1 MENSKEYFD
10 TIADKWDTMQ
20 QSFFSTKVRDVAY
33 DLAQL
38 QEGKVA
44 ADIGAGTGFITEGL
58 LKRKIN
64 VFAID
69 QSQQMLERLNEKY
82 SGQGQFTCLK
92 GDSNSLPLANES
104 VDYVFANMF
113 LHHVDS
119 PIIAIKEMFRILKR
133 NGKMV
138 ITDLDLHEHEFLRTE
153 QHDKWLGFD
162 RQDIKKWFEVAGFS
176 EVTIDYVRAKC
187 SSNSQCCCDSAN
199 ISIFAALGV
208 KA

>member
-1 MENSKEYFD
+1 MENSKAYFD
-10 TIADKWDTMQ
+10 TIANKWDTMQ

-38 QEGKVA
+38 QEEKVA

-69 QSQQMLERLNEKY
+69 QSQEMLECLNKKY
-82 SGQGQFTCLK
+82 NGKGQFTCIQ
-92 GDSNSLPLANES
+92 GDSNNLPLADGA
-104 VDYVFANMF
+104 VDYVFANMY

-119 PIIAIKEMFRILKR
+119 PLIAIKEMFRILKKG
-133 NGKMV
+133 GKMV

-162 RQDIKKWFEVAGFS
+162 REDIKKWFEEAGFS
-176 EVTIDYVRAKC
+176 EVSIDCVGAEC

-208 KA
+208 K

>member
-1 MENSKEYFD
+1 MENSKSYFD

-58 LKRKIN
+58 LKRKLN

-69 QSQQMLERLNEKY
+69 QSQQMLEHLIEKY
-82 SGQGQFTCLK
+82 SGKGQFTCIQ

-104 VDYVFANMF
+104 VDYVFANMY

-119 PIIAIKEMFRILKR
+119 LLIAIKEMFRILKR

-138 ITDLDLHEHEFLRTE
+138 ITDLDLHEHDFLRTE

-162 RQDIKKWFEVAGFS
+162 REDIKKWFEEAGFS
-176 EVTIDYVRAKC
+176 EVSIDCVGAEC
-187 SSNSQCCCDSAN
+187 SSNPQCCCDSAN

-208 KA
+208 K